1 VPETKAAIE
10 QARLLIE
17 QAEALGEPPEDPLLL
32 FSVLYGVYISSFGA
46 FDGDALRDVTA
57 HILELAERQTAS
69 FPRVIGHNFVAHS
82 SILSGELADARAH
95 FDQALALYDPDA
107 HRHLA
112 TRFGEDQ
119 NVPSLVFRAWAAWL
133 LGFPEAALCDAD
145 DALKSARAAGQ
156 ARTLMFALIHS
167 AEPLIHCGHYS
178 RASVHLQELGA
189 LAEKKAARFW
199 TINRTLAQG
208 FLFAVTGEPSNAV
221 EMITSGIAAMRA
233 TGHTRS
239 IPWWLS
245 HLALAHVDLDQLD
258 DAQRCIGEAL
268 DAIEKTKERWCE
280 AEANRLAGGIALK
293 TAQPDVEK
301 AQTYFDRALAVARQ
315 QQAKSWELRAA
326 MSLARLWRSQG
337 KVQQARELLAPVY
350 RWFTEGFDTPD
361 LKEAKALLNELA

>member
-1 VPETKAAIE
+1 M
-10 QARLLIE
+10 
-17 QAEALGEPPEDPLLL
+17 LLL

-46 FDGDALRDVTA
+46 FDGDVLRNVTS

-82 SILSGELADARAH
+82 SLLSGELADGRAH

-145 DALKSARAAGQ
+145 DALKSARATGQ
-156 ARTLMFALIHS
+156 AGTLMFALLHS
-167 AEPLIHCGHYS
+167 AEPFIHCSHYS
-178 RASVHLQELGA
+178 RASAHLQELGA

-208 FLFAVTGEPSNAV
+208 FLSAVTGEPSNAV
-221 EMITSGIAAMRA
+221 EMITSGIAALRA
-233 TGHTRS
+233 TGFTLS

-245 HLALAHVDLDQLD
+245 HLAVAHVGLDQLD

-280 AEANRLAGGIALK
+280 AEVNRIAGEIARSS
-293 TAQPDVEK
+293 QEPDATRAE
-301 AQTYFDRALAVARQ
+301 TYFERALAVARQ
-315 QQAKSWELRAA
+315 QQAKSWELRAS
-326 MSLARLWRSQG
+326 MSLARLWRSQD
-337 KVQQARELLAPVY
+337 KPQQARELLAPVY
-350 RWFTEGFDTPD
+350 GWFTEGFDTRD
-361 LKEAKALLNELA
+361 LKEAEALLEEWA